1 MFEFTSHRRLRA
13 SICVRSCLAIVLMS
27 LIGDPAVAHAD
38 FIAPVSLLTSSRIL
52 DSLEG
57 GQLTP
62 GGLDAWV
69 NFTCGCDSD
78 QSRSETPRM
87 EPMAEKTGS
96 RSDLA
101 FDLGSLFF
109 SFGALIASFDGLT
122 SSGCSSLDS
131 SSSLSSQV
139 LLSAALLSPHED
151 FPDPILIRYLRGSTE
166 TVIRQLP
173 NYCLFRPPKSQNPL
187 QNDCILVFA
196 GF

>member
-13 SICVRSCLAIVLMS
+13 FICVRSWLTIVLMS

-52 DSLEG
+52 DSIEG

-78 QSRSETPRM
+78 QSRSETSKV

-109 SFGALIASFDGLT
+109 SFGALIASFDGLP

-139 LLSAALLSPHED
+139 LVSAALLSSD
-151 FPDPILIRYLRGSTE
+151 GVFPDPIVLRYLRGTTE
-166 TVIRQLP
+166 IVIRQIP
-173 NYCLFRPPKSQNPL
+173 IYCLFRPPKSQN
-187 QNDCILVFA
+187 QS
-196 GF
+196 